1 MVRFSISTK
10 RRLLSAAN
18 IAMAA
23 AVVICIG
30 SCFISSDVGAQNLSR
45 SGTAGTIASSAN
57 ETQPPLEEYAVIY
70 SRDLRKPVFDIKP
83 PDPIKVEPPKP
94 KFKATLTGTV
104 LEPGFTY
111 ALFRTSSGEDKL
123 ISVGQSIEDAEVTA
137 IESETVTLNFHGDVL
152 KLTVKQDGDKK

>member
-1 MVRFSISTK
+1 MLSIRTK
-10 RRLLSAAN
+10 RRLLLAAN
-18 IAMAA
+18 TAMAI
-23 AVVICIG
+23 AVVACIG
-30 SCFISSDVGAQNLSR
+30 WCFIPPDISSQNPSQSR
-45 SGTAGTIASSAN
+45 TAGITAN
-57 ETQPPLEEYAVIY
+57 PVEKTPPPPEEYAAIY

-111 ALFRTSSGEDKL
+111 ALFRTSSGDDKL
-123 ISVGQSIEDAEVTA
+123 VSVGQSIEDAEVTA

-152 KLTVKQDGDKK
+152 KLTVKKDGGKK